1 MKEHLFDLREQHL
14 DGIMQLADEVIS
26 TESAPDS
33 NLVEMGRYHLQ
44 TGGKRLRAIIPV
56 AVVEALDQPP
66 SSVYPF
72 SAACELLHNATLVHD
87 DLQDGDETRRG
98 EPSLWSKCGA
108 EHAVNAGDA
117 MLYWPLLCLDRL
129 DCRDALHRRCVRRFT
144 RRALS
149 VMDGQEREFQ
159 LKDTDSPSHEAYV
172 RMVRGKTGGLLQLTL
187 AGAADLGGAPEPV
200 VDAMEQAGAELG
212 VLFQIQDDILDL
224 YGDKGRDQRGADIA
238 EGKISALVVHFLSH
252 APDEQANWLR
262 DLLAR
267 DREATPSEDIE
278 RVARAF
284 REVGSL
290 EAAVRDIET
299 RRRRVATL
307 DSLDDH
313 PKLQQLLDGL
323 AEWFVAPIDHVLK
336 ATSSPPEH
344 DE

>member
-1 MKEHLFDLREQHL
+1 MKEHLLELRNQHL

-26 TESAPDS
+26 TESSPDS
-33 NLVEMGRYHLQ
+33 SLVEMGRYHLQ

-98 EPSLWSKCGA
+98 EPSLWSKFGA
-108 EHAVNAGDA
+108 DHAVNAGDA

-129 DCRDALHRRCVRRFT
+129 DCSDAAHRRCVRRFT
-144 RRALS
+144 RQALS
-149 VMDGQEREFQ
+149 VMDGQEREFK
-159 LKDTDSPSHEAYV
+159 LKETSSPSHDEYLQ
-172 RMVRGKTGGLLQLTL
+172 MVRGKTGGLLQLTL

-200 VDAMEQAGAELG
+200 VEAMQRAGAELG
-212 VLFQIQDDILDL
+212 VLFQVQDDILDL
-224 YGDKGRDQRGADIA
+224 YGDKGRDQRGADIE
-238 EGKISALVVHFLSH
+238 EGKISALVVHFLSN
-252 APDEQANWLR
+252 ASDQQADWLR

-267 DREATPSEDIE
+267 DRESTPSDEIE

-290 EAAVRDIET
+290 EAAVRDIES

-307 DSLDDH
+307 DALDDH
-313 PKLQQLLDGL
+313 PRLQRLLDGL
-323 AEWFVAPIDHVLK
+323 AEWFVAPIDHVMK
-336 ATSSPPEH
+336 VTSNPSEK